1 MHRAVRPSYRGA
13 ILNSRILTTTVAS
26 AAALN
31 LTGCEAVKFVFN
43 AGFVA
48 GIFVVLA
55 VIIGVGYAV
64 SRAL

>member
-1 MHRAVRPSYRGA
+1 
-13 ILNSRILTTTVAS
+13 LNSRILTTTVAS

>member
-1 MHRAVRPSYRGA
+1 MA
-13 ILNSRILTTTVAS
+13 TVAS
-26 AAALN
+26 MAPIT

-43 AGFVA
+43 AGFLA

-55 VIIGVGYAV
+55 VIIGIGYAV